1 MDKERP
7 WGAGP
12 MVTGG
17 SRDMECRVCLCVSF
31 LDKPKPPPVLTLAL
45 TGTCNLSGPRKELSL
60 CSGNYSSSLWTQ
72 TQVARQGLNIGNA
85 RPAVT
90 GILLRQENGRY

>member
-17 SRDMECRVCLCVSF
+17 SRGMECRVCLCVPF
-31 LDKPKPPPVLTLAL
+31 LDKPKPPPVVTLAL
-45 TGTCNLSGPRKELSL
+45 TGTCNLSGPRKELYPYAL
-60 CSGNYSSSLWTQ
+60 GTIALHCGPKPRWP
-72 TQVARQGLNIGNA
+72 GKG
-85 RPAVT
+85 
-90 GILLRQENGRY
+90 